1 MKKLLTLCLA
11 IASIPGIVSAQSNTR
26 VEVTFYTPS
35 IVHIYK
41 APAQN
46 KDVKQSLS
54 VTMKPEQVKVTQSKD
69 KLSDNVI
76 VDVYKSSE
84 LTVNV
89 YNNSVTFKDKKGNTI
104 LQELAYNFGSPT
116 QEKPSYADVNVK
128 QTFSL
133 DEDEPIYGLGILQE
147 GRMDMRG
154 TDRRMIQGNTDDY
167 CNIIQSIKGYG
178 LFWDNY
184 SPTTFTADAGSI
196 QFSSDNGGCIDYYFI
211 WGGDADGVIAGI
223 RQLTGTVPMLPLWS
237 YGFMQSRERYKTS
250 AELVQV
256 LDRYRSDGVPIDV
269 MIQDWQYWG
278 DNYLWNAMEFNNP
291 DFSNPERWIKH
302 IHDQNA
308 KLMISIWSSF
318 GPMTKPYRELQPKNM
333 LIDIQTWPQS
343 GLSDWPPRRD
353 YPSGVRP
360 YDPYSKEARDI
371 YWNHLTRLY
380 DLDIDGWWMDSTEPD
395 HMDFQE
401 SDLDLPTAMGPWRR
415 VRNAFPLMAVGGV
428 YDNQRAMANGNDKRV
443 LILTRSVFAGQQR
456 YGSNTWSGD
465 VQSNWNSLRNQVPA
479 GLNFVLTG
487 NPNFNSDLGGFFA
500 NSYNERSQ
508 DGSATQN
515 PLYQELYVRW
525 MQYGVFCPMMRSH
538 GTEVPR
544 ELYYYGTA
552 GEPVYDA
559 LLGAV
564 KLRYTLLPYIY
575 SLAHDVNANNGTYQ
589 RALMMDFRDDHNV
602 WNIGNEFM
610 FGRSL
615 LVAPVLEAKYTP
627 ERAMSKSR
635 AGIGTVDFI
644 EPKSTKV
651 YLPAGTRWYDYET
664 LQQYEGGQEIE
675 RSVNIKSI
683 PLYVKAGSIMPIG
696 PDVQWSTEKP
706 WDDMEIRVFSGADGT
721 FCLYEDE
728 FDNYNYENGAFTTID
743 FKYDNKSRQLTIGA
757 RKGSYEGMIQQ
768 RTFRIT
774 VVTDGHKREV
784 KTVTYTG
791 KKVSVNL

>member
-1 MKKLLTLCLA
+1 MVALTGLF
-11 IASIPGIVSAQSNTR
+11 SAQAQQTK
-26 VEVTFYTPS
+26 VEVTFYSPS
-35 IVHIYK
+35 IVRIYK
-41 APAQN
+41 ASDQN
-46 KDVKQSLS
+46 NDPKQSLS
-54 VTMKPEQVKVTQSKD
+54 VTMQPQQVKVTRSQEKLD
-69 KLSDNVI
+69 KNVVI
-76 VDVYKSSE
+76 DVYKTDK
-84 LTVNV
+84 LVVNV
-89 YNNSVTFKDKKGNTI
+89 LGGTVSFKDTKGNVLLMENASSIDQPTQDKPLFPDAAVRQTFKTD
-104 LQELAYNFGSPT
+104 A
-116 QEKPSYADVNVK
+116 
-128 QTFSL
+128 
-133 DEDEPIYGLGILQE
+133 DEPIYGVGILQE

-154 TDRRMIQGNTDDY
+154 TNRRMIQGNTDDY

-184 SPTTFTADAGSI
+184 SPTTFVANENGF
-196 QFSSDNGGCIDYYFI
+196 QFISDNGGCIDYYFI
-211 WGGDADGVIAGI
+211 YGGDADGVIAGI

-250 AELVQV
+250 RELTEV
-256 LDRYRSDGVPIDV
+256 LDRYRATGVPIDC

-318 GPMTKPYRELQPKNM
+318 GPMTKPFRELQPKGM
-333 LIDIQTWPQS
+333 LLEFQTWPQS
-343 GLSDWPPRRD
+343 GLSEWPPRMD

-360 YDPYSKEARDI
+360 YDPFNKEARDI

-380 DLDIDGWWMDSTEPD
+380 DLNIDGWWMDSTEPD
-395 HMDFQE
+395 HLDFKE
-401 SDLDLPTAMGPWRR
+401 EDLDQPTAMGPFRR

-428 YDNQRAMANGNDKRV
+428 YDNQRAMKDGSDKRV

-456 YGSNTWSGD
+456 YGSNTRSGD

-479 GLNFVLTG
+479 GLNFALTG

-544 ELYYYGTA
+544 ELYYYGEA

-564 KLRYTLLPYIY
+564 KMRYSLLPYIY

-589 RALMMDFRDDHNV
+589 RALMMDFKADRKV

-635 AGIGTVDFI
+635 AQIGDVDFTA
-644 EPKSTKV
+644 PKSTKV
-651 YLPAGTRWYDYET
+651 YLPAGTNWYDYET
-664 LQQYEGGQEIE
+664 NKMYEGGKEIE
-675 RSVNIKSI
+675 REVNISSI
-683 PLYVKAGSIMPIG
+683 PLFVKAGSILPIG
-696 PDVQWSTEKP
+696 PDVQYSTEKP
-706 WDDMEIRVFSGADGT
+706 WDDLEILVYAGADGKFT
-721 FCLYEDE
+721 LYEDE
-728 FDNYNYENGAFTTID
+728 FDNYNYEKGAYSTID
-743 FKYDNKSRQLTIGA
+743 FTYNNKSRQFTVEA
-757 RKGSYEGMIQQ
+757 RKGEYDGMIKE
-768 RTFRIT
+768 RTFR
-774 VVTDGHKREV
+774 VVLIKNGNRYDA
-784 KTVTYTG
+784 KTVNYSG
-791 KKVSVNL
+791 KRVKISL

>member
-1 MKKLLTLCLA
+1 MMKRLLTFCLLTA
-11 IASIPGIVSAQSNTR
+11 CITGFCSAQSQ
-26 VEVTFYTPS
+26 VEITFYTPS
-35 IVHIYK
+35 IVRVQK
-41 APAQN
+41 AEA
-46 KDVKQSLS
+46 VTGSRQSLS
-54 VTMKPEQVKVTQSKD
+54 VTMQPQQVKVTRSKEKLD
-69 KLSDNVI
+69 KNIS
-76 VDVYKSSE
+76 VDVYKTDK
-84 LTVNV
+84 LTVTV
-89 YNNSVTFKDKKGNTI
+89 LGGTVMFKDNKGNT
-104 LQELAYNFGSPT
+104 LLAERTSD
-116 QEKPSYADVNVK
+116 KLR
-128 QTFSL
+128 QTFNI
-133 DEDEPIYGLGILQE
+133 DKDEPIYGLGILQE

-154 TDRRMIQGNTDDY
+154 TNRRMIQGNTDDY

-184 SPTTFTADAGSI
+184 SPTTFIANE
-196 QFSSDNGGCIDYYFI
+196 DNFGFTSENGDGIDYYFI
-211 WGGDADGVIAGI
+211 YGGDADGVIAGI
-223 RQLTGTVPMLPLWS
+223 RQLTGTVPMQPLWS
-237 YGFMQSRERYKTS
+237 YGFMQSRERYKS
-250 AELVQV
+250 SRELTEV
-256 LDRYRSDGVPIDV
+256 LDRYRADGVPIDV

-302 IHDQNA
+302 IHDSNA

-318 GPMTKPYRELQPKNM
+318 GPMTKPYRELQPKGM
-333 LIDIQTWPQS
+333 LLDFQTWPQS
-343 GLSDWPPRRD
+343 GLSDWPPRMD

-360 YDPYSKEARDI
+360 YDPFSKEARDI

-380 DLDIDGWWMDSTEPD
+380 NLDIDGWWMDSTEPD
-395 HMDFQE
+395 HLDFKE
-401 SDLDLPTAMGPWRR
+401 EDLDVPTAMGPFRN

-428 YDNQRAMANGNDKRV
+428 YDNQRAMEDGNRKRV

-465 VQSNWNSLRNQVPA
+465 LQSNWNSLRNQVPA
-479 GLNFVLTG
+479 GLNFALTG

-544 ELYYYGTA
+544 ELYYYGKA

-564 KLRYTLLPYIY
+564 KLRYRLLPYIY
-575 SLAHDVNANNGTYQ
+575 SLAHDVNANNGTFQ
-589 RALMMDFRDDHNV
+589 RALMMDFKDDRNV
-602 WNIGNEFM
+602 WNMGSEFM

-635 AGIGTVDFI
+635 AGIGDVDFTA
-644 EPKSTKV
+644 PKSTKV

-664 LQQYEGGQEIE
+664 LKLYDGGQEIE
-675 RSVNIKSI
+675 RTVDISSI
-683 PLYVKAGSIMPIG
+683 PLFVKEGSILPVG
-696 PDVQWSTEKP
+696 PDVQYSTEKP
-706 WDDMEIRVFSGADGT
+706 WDDLEILVFAGKDGKFT
-721 FCLYEDE
+721 LYEDE
-728 FDNYNYENGAFTTID
+728 FDNYNYENGAFSTIE
-743 FKYDNKSRQLTIGA
+743 FSYNNKSRILTIGA
-757 RKGSYEGMIQQ
+757 RKGSFDGMINN
-768 RTFRIT
+768 RRFRVILIKN
-774 VVTDGHKREV
+774 GNKSQA
-784 KTVTYTG
+784 KTVSYSG
-791 KKVSVNL
+791 KKVSVSL

>member
-1 MKKLLTLCLA
+1 MKRLLTICLA
-11 IASIPGIVSAQSNTR
+11 LAGIATVCSAQEPDNRTPQ
-26 VEVTFYTPS
+26 VTFYTPS
-35 IVHIYK
+35 IVRIHK
-41 APAQN
+41 ADLGVS
-46 KDVKQSLS
+46 KKQSLS
-54 VTMKPEQVKVTQSKD
+54 VTMQPQQVKDIVVP
-69 KLSDNVI
+69 DNGAYI
-76 VDVYKSSE
+76 YKTSALMVRVSGSNITFMDRKGNVLLSE
-84 LTVNV
+84 L
-89 YNNSVTFKDKKGNTI
+89 SSSG
-104 LQELAYNFGSPT
+104 LCQS
-116 QEKPSYADVNVK
+116 
-128 QTFSL
+128 FSL

-154 TDRRMIQGNTDDY
+154 TERRMIQGNTDDY

-184 SPTTFTADAGSI
+184 SPTTFKSDKNMF
-196 QFSSDNGGCIDYYFI
+196 QFDSERGEGIDYYFI
-211 WGGDADGVIAGI
+211 YGGDADGVIAGI

-237 YGFMQSRERYKTS
+237 YGFMQSRERYKS
-250 AELVQV
+250 SSELTGV
-256 LDRYRSDGVPIDV
+256 LDRYRQDGVPIDV

-302 IHDQNA
+302 IHDNNA

-318 GPMTKPYRELQPKNM
+318 GPMTKPYRELQPKGM
-333 LIDIQTWPQS
+333 LLDFQTWPQS
-343 GLSDWPPRRD
+343 GLSDWPPRMD

-380 DLDIDGWWMDSTEPD
+380 NLDIDGWWMDSTEPD
-395 HMDFQE
+395 HLDFKE
-401 SDLDLPTAMGPWRR
+401 EDLDQPTAMGPFRN

-428 YDNQRAMANGNDKRV
+428 YDNQRAMPDGNDKRV

-479 GLNFVLTG
+479 GLNFALTG

-508 DGSATQN
+508 DGSATKN

-544 ELYYYGTA
+544 ELYYYGSA

-564 KLRYTLLPYIY
+564 KMRYSLLPYIY

-589 RALMMDFRDDHNV
+589 RALMMDFKNDHNV
-602 WNIGNEFM
+602 WDINNEFM

-635 AGIGTVDFI
+635 AGIGDIDFL
-644 EPKSTKV
+644 EAKSTKL
-651 YLPAGTRWYDYET
+651 YLPAGTSWYDFET
-664 LQQYEGGQEIE
+664 MQKFEGGQEIE
-675 RSVNIKSI
+675 RSINIKSI
-683 PLYVKAGSIMPIG
+683 PLYVKAGSIVPIG
-696 PDVQWSTEKP
+696 PDVQYSTEKP
-706 WDDMEIRVFSGADGT
+706 WDDLEIRVYAGANGT

-728 FDNYNYENGAFTTID
+728 FDNYNYEKGAFSTID
-743 FKYDNKSRQLTIGA
+743 FKWNDKSHSLTINA
-757 RKGSYEGMIQQ
+757 RKGSFDGMIKN
-768 RTFRIT
+768 RKFRVILIK
-774 VVTDGHKREV
+774 DGKATNPQ
-784 KTVTYTG
+784 TVTYTG
-791 KKVSVNL
+791 KKVSVRL

>member
-1 MKKLLTLCLA
+1 MKRLLTLCLA
-11 IASIPGIVSAQSNTR
+11 LTGIFAVCSAQTVDNR

-35 IVHIYK
+35 IVRIYK
-41 APAQN
+41 APDLN
-46 KDVKQSLS
+46 FSPKQSLS
-54 VTMKPEQVKVTQSKD
+54 VTMQPEQVKVSRSKV
-69 KLSDNVI
+69 KLDDNVS
-76 VDVYKSSE
+76 VDVYKTDK
-84 LTVNV
+84 LTVTVLGGTVMFND
-89 YNNSVTFKDKKGNTI
+89 NKGHSLLSEQSSDK
-104 LQELAYNFGSPT
+104 L
-116 QEKPSYADVNVK
+116 K
-128 QTFSL
+128 QSFRL
-133 DEDEPIYGLGILQE
+133 GEDEPLYGLGILQE

-184 SPTTFTADAGSI
+184 SPTTFR
-196 QFSSDNGGCIDYYFI
+196 SSESSFTFESEVGDGIDYYFI

-237 YGFMQSRERYKTS
+237 FGFMQSRERYKSS
-250 AELVQV
+250 AELTNV
-256 LDRYRSDGVPIDV
+256 LDRYRQEGVPIDV

-318 GPMTKPYRELQPKNM
+318 GPMTKPYRELQPKGM
-333 LIDIQTWPQS
+333 LLEFQTWPQS
-343 GLSDWPPRRD
+343 GLSDWPPRMD

-380 DLDIDGWWMDSTEPD
+380 NLDIDGWWMDSTEPD
-395 HMDFQE
+395 HLDFKE
-401 SDLDLPTAMGPWRR
+401 EDLDQPTAMGPFRN

-479 GLNFVLTG
+479 GLNFALTG

-544 ELYYYGTA
+544 ELYYYGSS

-564 KLRYTLLPYIY
+564 KLRYILLPYIY

-683 PLYVKAGSIMPIG
+683 PLYVKAGSIVPIG

-757 RKGSYEGMIQQ
+757 RKGSYDGMIQQ

-791 KKVSVNL
+791 KKISVSL

>member
-1 MKKLLTLCLA
+1 MKRLLTLCLA
-11 IASIPGIVSAQSNTR
+11 LTDILAVCSAQTVDNR

-35 IVHIYK
+35 IVRIYK
-41 APAQN
+41 APDLN
-46 KDVKQSLS
+46 FSPKQSLS
-54 VTMKPEQVKVTQSKD
+54 VTMQPEQVKVSRSKEKLD
-69 KLSDNVI
+69 KNIS
-76 VDVYKSSE
+76 VDVYKTDK
-84 LTVNV
+84 LTVTV
-89 YNNSVTFKDKKGNTI
+89 LGGTVMFKDNKGNT
-104 LQELAYNFGSPT
+104 LLAERTSD
-116 QEKPSYADVNVK
+116 KLR
-128 QTFSL
+128 QTFNI
-133 DEDEPIYGLGILQE
+133 DKDEPIYGLGILQE

-154 TDRRMIQGNTDDY
+154 TNRRMIQGNTDDY

-184 SPTTFTADAGSI
+184 SPTTFIANE
-196 QFSSDNGGCIDYYFI
+196 DNFGFTSENGDGIDYYFI
-211 WGGDADGVIAGI
+211 YGGDADGVIAGI
-223 RQLTGTVPMLPLWS
+223 RQLTGTVPMQPLWS
-237 YGFMQSRERYKTS
+237 YGFMQSRERYKS
-250 AELVQV
+250 SRELTEV
-256 LDRYRSDGVPIDV
+256 LDRYRADGVPIDV

-302 IHDQNA
+302 IHDSNA

-318 GPMTKPYRELQPKNM
+318 GPMTKPYRELQPKGM
-333 LIDIQTWPQS
+333 LLDFQTWPQS
-343 GLSDWPPRRD
+343 GLSDWPPRMD

-360 YDPYSKEARDI
+360 YDPFSKEARDI

-380 DLDIDGWWMDSTEPD
+380 NLDIDGWWMDSTEPD
-395 HMDFQE
+395 HLDFKE
-401 SDLDLPTAMGPWRR
+401 EDLDVPTAMGPFRN

-428 YDNQRAMANGNDKRV
+428 YDNQRAMEDGNRKRV

-465 VQSNWNSLRNQVPA
+465 LQSNWNSLRNQVPA
-479 GLNFVLTG
+479 GLNFALTG

-544 ELYYYGTA
+544 ELYYYGKA

-564 KLRYTLLPYIY
+564 KLRYRLLPYIY
-575 SLAHDVNANNGTYQ
+575 SLAHDVNANNGTFQ
-589 RALMMDFRDDHNV
+589 RALMMDFRDDRNV
-602 WNIGNEFM
+602 WNMGSEFM

-635 AGIGTVDFI
+635 AGIGDVDFTA
-644 EPKSTKV
+644 PKSTKV

-664 LQQYEGGQEIE
+664 LKLYDGGQEIE
-675 RSVNIKSI
+675 RTVDISSI
-683 PLYVKAGSIMPIG
+683 PLFVKEGSILPVG
-696 PDVQWSTEKP
+696 PDVQYSTEKP
-706 WDDMEIRVFSGADGT
+706 WDDLEILVFAGKDGKFT
-721 FCLYEDE
+721 LYEDE
-728 FDNYNYENGAFTTID
+728 FDNYNYENGAFSTIE
-743 FKYDNKSRQLTIGA
+743 FSYNNKSRILTIGA
-757 RKGSYEGMIQQ
+757 RKGSFDGMINN
-768 RTFRIT
+768 RRFRVILIKN
-774 VVTDGHKREV
+774 GNKSQA
-784 KTVTYTG
+784 KTVSYSG
-791 KKVSVNL
+791 KKVSVSL